1 MKNILLTVLLML
13 AVIEAKAQEAS
24 HTEKISNPIP
34 VETIIGNN
42 RFGLQ
47 FLLTRDF
54 PNSNHFGFLAVTS
67 YASDYKNN
75 LNNLDFISNAQVS
88 YKIGKGIGIALGTS
102 VNAKTGL
109 VTVAALEYIF
119 ANKEILFVI
128 TPNIHISDSYNLEG
142 LTVVEYKP
150 ALTQKVNLYSRF
162 QSLYNHNTKE
172 NSHERSYIQLRLGLG
187 IKNYQFGLAYNADYY
202 GPTKIL
208 KDNAGIFVRVNF

>member
-1 MKNILLTVLLML
+1 MKT
-13 AVIEAKAQEAS
+13 KAQEAS
-24 HTEKISNPIP
+24 LKEKITTPIP
-34 VETIIGNN
+34 VEATIGNN

-47 FLLTRDF
+47 FLLNRDF
-54 PNSNHFGFLAVTS
+54 PNSSHVGFLAVTS

-88 YKIGKGIGIALGTS
+88 YKLGKGIGVALGTS

-119 ANKEILFVI
+119 ANREILFVI

-142 LTVVEYKP
+142 LTVLEYKP
-150 ALTQKVNLYSRF
+150 ALSKKINLYSRF

-172 NSHERSYIQLRLGLG
+172 NFHERSYVQLRLGLG

-208 KDNAGIFVRVNF
+208 KDNTGVFVRVNF